1 MGRLMGLSW
10 ISSTLGMFRNRTL
23 RFKFAQFPRYPN
35 FATLNTYGNPP
46 NPLLGFA
53 SQGSTTLQIPLNKIL
68 GSKSHRVFY
77 GAPDGDC
84 LARSRLT
91 AISCFAF
98 WTLSNRKNTP
108 ASAHSRSNPQ
118 MGSHPHHSNK
128 KDLDKSQSLFYGAP
142 DGIRT
147 HAYRNHNPRS

>member
-10 ISSTLGMFRNRTL
+10 ISSTLGKFRNRTL

-35 FATLNTYGNPP
+35 FACGNELRCTSCFRQLNTYGNPP

-77 GAPDGDC
+77 GAGNVVV
-84 LARSRLT
+84 LET
-91 AISCFAF
+91 ISH
-98 WTLSNRKNTP
+98 LLKVV
-108 ASAHSRSNPQ
+108 
-118 MGSHPHHSNK
+118 
-128 KDLDKSQSLFYGAP
+128 KSEEYQWVEFNLQKLIA
-142 DGIRT
+142 
-147 HAYRNHNPRS
+147 